1 MNECIH
7 ILSVHPLKPWW
18 GDNSKIYLCISL
30 LNLLFSPLLDLRLH
44 ISDASMNLPSFR
56 DKIIVLGTQHPVK
69 LTGKII
75 VCCECHA
82 LFNYLAFCSFFI
94 SIIIVRVCSKLLLF
108 QSRVFCIESI
118 FKNLTITIVALSS
131 RLHFLDFNT
140 VKNKMT

>member
-30 LNLLFSPLLDLRLH
+30 LSLLFSPLLDLRLH

-82 LFNYLAFCSFFI
+82 LFNYLAFCIFLF
-94 SIIIVRVCSKLLLF
+94 LLLLYVF
-108 QSRVFCIESI
+108 IANCFYFKAGFSVLKAFSR
-118 FKNLTITIVALSS
+118 T
-131 RLHFLDFNT
+131 
-140 VKNKMT
+140 